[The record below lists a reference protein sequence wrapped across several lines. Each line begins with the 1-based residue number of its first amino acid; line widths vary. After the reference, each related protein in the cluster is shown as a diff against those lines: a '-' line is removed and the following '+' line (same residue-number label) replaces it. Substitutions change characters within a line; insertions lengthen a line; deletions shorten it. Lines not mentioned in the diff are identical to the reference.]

1 MDYSNSEDLQKI
13 WREVLTG
20 VELQIPKASFVTWL
34 KYSEL
39 IDKKDGVVYV
49 ALPNNFTKA
58 WVENKYNKILLGG
71 VRLIDDSA
79 KNIKFVVKSTKPK
92 EVYAQTKKSSLA
104 PEGTNDKQL
113 VFDEFKIDPNT
124 NLNPKYTLSTFVVGS
139 SNELAYAATQG
150 VMSDI
155 GKKYNPLFIY
165 GGVGLGKTHLMQGM
179 GNEIC
184 KMYNNQIRVKYVS
197 SEKFTSDII
206 SGIKAKRMED
216 VKKKYRDTDVLI
228 IDDIQFIAGK
238 EKTEMEFFN
247 TFNALYEINK
257 QIIISSDRPPKAIPI
272 LEERLRSRFEGGM
285 VVDVAPPD
293 YEMRVA
299 IIKTK
304 LQQKNKELPDSVI
317 EVIANK
323 VRKNIREVEGIVN
336 IILFYKEQNK
346 FDITPALADDIIKKN
361 TQHVPENVTPQQV
374 IRSVAG
380 FFQVLVDD
388 LTGTCRKKEFVR
400 PRQVAIYLLRDML
413 ELSYPFIGE
422 LVGNKDH
429 TTAIHSYEKVNKEL
443 NKNSDLNQKIILIK
457 DLINKSID

>member
-1 MDYSNSEDLQKI
+1 MENLNQEELQKI

-20 VELQIPKASFVTWL
+20 VELQIPKASFITWL
-34 KYSEL
+34 KHSEL
-39 IDKKDGVVYV
+39 IDKKDGVVLV
-49 ALPNNFTKA
+49 SLPNNFTKA

-79 KNIKFVVKSTKPK
+79 KNIKFIVKNTKPK
-92 EVYAQTKKSSLA
+92 EVYTQIKKNLVGSETA
-104 PEGTNDKQL
+104 NEKQL

-179 GNEIC
+179 GNEIQ
-184 KMYNNQIRVKYVS
+184 KMYNNKIRVRYVS

-216 VKKKYRDTDVLI
+216 VKNKYRNTDVLI
-228 IDDIQFIAGK
+228 VDDIQFIAGK
-238 EKTEMEFFN
+238 AKTEEEFFN
-247 TFNALYEINK
+247 TFNALYEVNK
-257 QIIISSDRPPKAIPI
+257 QIIISSDRPPKAIPV

-285 VVDVAPPD
+285 VVDVMPPD
-293 YEMRVA
+293 YETRVA

-304 LQQKNKELPDSVI
+304 LQQKNKDLPNSVV

-346 FDITPALADDIIKKN
+346 FEITAELAEDIIKKN
-361 TQHVPENVTPQQV
+361 TQQTPENVTPQQV
-374 IRSVAG
+374 IRSVAN
-380 FFQVLVDD
+380 FFQVLVED

-400 PRQVAIYLLRDML
+400 PRQVAIIYCEICLNYPILL
-413 ELSYPFIGE
+413 
-422 LVGNKDH
+422 
-429 TTAIHSYEKVNKEL
+429 
-443 NKNSDLNQKIILIK
+443 
-457 DLINKSID
+457 